1 MLNRV
6 ILIGRLTR
14 DPELR
19 YTANGIAMCT
29 FSIAVNRPYTNQ
41 AGERPADFIDIVA
54 WRQLAENVANYMTKG
69 RLVAVEGRL
78 QTRTYENHAFFK
90 LGTGHHY
97 LVSTAAAP
105 NLYICTN
112 PGDHPLPTSARMFFL
127 HSDNV
132 AKIEFLNFHPNPPF
146 QSLQLVFCCWSAK
159 LKSHHLVSSGHSLQY
174 GIHVAYP
181 ANHQLILK
189 IIKIKTSSAG

>member
-19 YTANGIAMCT
+19 YTANGVGMCT

-78 QTRTYENHAFFK
+78 QTRTYENQEGQKRKAVDVVADTVKFLDK
-90 LGTGHHY
+90 APGTGTPRRPQDNDGWES
-97 LVSTAAAP
+97 LGKEVD
-105 NLYICTN
+105 
-112 PGDHPLPTSARMFFL
+112 PGGV
-127 HSDNV
+127 DN
-132 AKIEFLNFHPNPPF
+132 ITEEDEIPF
-146 QSLQLVFCCWSAK
+146 
-159 LKSHHLVSSGHSLQY
+159 
-174 GIHVAYP
+174 
-181 ANHQLILK
+181 
-189 IIKIKTSSAG
+189 